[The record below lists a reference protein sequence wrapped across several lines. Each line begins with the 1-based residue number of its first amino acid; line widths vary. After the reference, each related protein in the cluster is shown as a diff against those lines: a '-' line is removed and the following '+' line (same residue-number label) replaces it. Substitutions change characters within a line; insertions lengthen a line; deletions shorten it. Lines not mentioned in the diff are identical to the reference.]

1 MVMLQNNDYDE
12 HYKVP
17 LKMKEWNLQNVFLMQ
32 EASVSIAHF
41 HKKFNKIK
49 VIIKLPKKLSY

>member
-12 HYKVP
+12 HYNVP
-17 LKMKEWNLQNVFLMQ
+17 LKMKELNLQNVFLIQ
-32 EASVSIAHF
+32 EASVNIVHF

-49 VIIKLPKKLSY
+49 VIIKLPKKNSY